1 MRMGQ
6 NGFALV
12 KPDQNGGLDIPE
24 VGGAGN
30 NPGNESETPPV
41 SSPSNTQTGGSS
53 SSAGAGIIDVDPPQT
68 DYDIYDEITEIK
80 IS

>member
-24 VGGAGN
+24 SGAAGN
-30 NPGNESETPPV
+30 NPGNESETPQAP
-41 SSPSNTQTGGSS
+41 TQTAGSS
-53 SSAGAGIIDVDPPQT
+53 SSGGAGIAEVDPPQT

-80 IS
+80 LS

>member
-24 VGGAGN
+24 AGSAGI
-30 NPGNESETPPV
+30 NPDSESEIPEAP
-41 SSPSNTQTGGSS
+41 SPANTQTGGSS
-53 SSAGAGIIDVDPPQT
+53 SGAGGIADVDPPQT

-80 IS
+80 LS